1 MASEPRDHDALRKAD
16 ARQIVDTLIEER
28 ATKLMARPLAW
39 ALARRF
45 VFPALRYREAI
56 RWTEE
61 IHGLPQAEVMTFASD
76 ALQLKTTISGL
87 DRVPKRGRLI
97 IVANHPSGIA
107 DGLAVYEALKSVRPD
122 MIFFANRDALR
133 VAPGLEDLIIPV
145 EWIEEK
151 RTRADSRETLRRAI
165 DAFKDERCVVIFPSG
180 RLAKRV
186 GLTLRERPWLETP
199 VSFARKF
206 DAPITPLHITG
217 RNSILYYL
225 LDLVSEELK
234 NMTLFRELINKRNAK
249 YNLCFGAPIDAAAF
263 ADPKQDQAATRALQR
278 YVEARGPCGDVSF
291 ADARA
296 RAIEPGTQK
305 P

>member
-1 MASEPRDHDALRKAD
+1 MADDASATNIES
-16 ARQIVDTLIEER
+16 ATQIVDALIEER
-28 ATKLMARPLAW
+28 AARLMARPLAW
-39 ALARRF
+39 SLAKRF
-45 VFPALRYREAI
+45 LFPLLRYRTAI
-56 RWTEE
+56 EWTAA
-61 IHGLPQAEVMTFASD
+61 IHDLPSSEVMAFVSA
-76 ALQLKTTISGL
+76 ALRVKVEAQGL
-87 DRVPKRGRLI
+87 ERVPKRGRLI
-97 IVANHPSGIA
+97 LVANHPAGIA
-107 DGLAVYEALKSVRPD
+107 DGLAVYEALKDTRPD

-165 DAFKDERCVVIFPSG
+165 EAFKDERCVVIFPSG

-186 GLTLRERPWLETP
+186 GLKLRERPWLETP
-199 VSFARKF
+199 VSFSRKF
-206 DAPITPLHITG
+206 NAPIAPLHITG

-249 YNLCFGAPIDAAAF
+249 YKLCFGAPIDAAAF

-278 YVEARGPCGDVSF
+278 YVEARGPCGDISF